1 MKKHLIVILLSLLAI
16 SCKNQTE
23 TFERFEISYKDGWTY
38 NYSILVQKDGT
49 FIFDKSFR
57 NTLKGKLTNEDLNKL
72 NYELCQIEKLNLK
85 SETLNCID
93 CAQISLKVE
102 RNGATYKVIQK
113 SKKDSLLIN
122 FTSLIDKMVK
132 SKKAQIIDKHFNFET
147 YSDINPPAKFKRVD
161 NNE

>member
-1 MKKHLIVILLSLLAI
+1 MRKHLIVILLSLLAI

-38 NYSILVQKDGT
+38 NYSILVQKDGN

-72 NYELCQIEKLNLK
+72 NYELYQVEKLNLK
-85 SETLNCID
+85 SDTFNCID
-93 CAQISLKVE
+93 CAQISLKVD
-102 RNGATYKVIQK
+102 RNGATYRVIQK
-113 SKKDSLLIN
+113 SKKDSLLIH
-122 FTSLIDKMVK
+122 FTSLIDEMVK
-132 SKKAQIIDKHFNFET
+132 SKKTQIIDKHFNFET
-147 YSDINPPAKFKRVD
+147 YLDINPPAKFKRD